1 MKKKHIFLLILIL
14 INLIE
19 LILVK
24 NDKWC
29 FIFPFFPSLQA
40 YMTYLLFS
48 LMCMMIR
55 QPTFQVLLASTEAV
69 EEDGP
74 LLSSLSWSV
83 ALVDSRRADLG
94 PDSLIRKTLD
104 RCNISFKVVL
114 QKSPMTPDGLVRVLD
129 FVDRTNFQAMRD
141 FEVDGS
147 LNNLMHTFT
156 HLYITY
162 LIFLLG
168 TSGSRRG

>member
-1 MKKKHIFLLILIL
+1 
-14 INLIE
+14 
-19 LILVK
+19 
-24 NDKWC
+24 
-29 FIFPFFPSLQA
+29 
-40 YMTYLLFS
+40 MTYLLFS

-147 LNNLMHTFT
+147 LNNLVHTFT
-156 HLYITY
+156 HLYINAQFFY
-162 LIFLLG
+162 
-168 TSGSRRG
+168 